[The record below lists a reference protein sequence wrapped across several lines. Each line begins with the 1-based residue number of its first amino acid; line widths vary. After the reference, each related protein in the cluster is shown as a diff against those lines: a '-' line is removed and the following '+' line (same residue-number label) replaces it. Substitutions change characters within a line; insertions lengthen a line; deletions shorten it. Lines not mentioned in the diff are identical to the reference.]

1 MYINFMIEENKNHY
15 IYYWLLLITF
25 LVALMIIVGGLTR
38 LTNSGLSITRW
49 DLFTG
54 IIPPLTTSDWE
65 IYFSLYKKIPQYKL
79 INLDMTL
86 DQFKV
91 IFWWEYIHRI
101 LGRIIG
107 LLYFLPLIFFSYK
120 KYINKKY
127 SRSLY
132 LIFFLILIQGL
143 VGWLMVKSGLTE
155 RTHVSHYRLSLHLTL
170 AFVIYIFLIWNL
182 LKYKNVPKS
191 YAILPFNLS
200 KVLLI
205 LILIQISLGAFVS
218 GLDAGKIYN
227 TWPLMNLT
235 YFPDDFN
242 LIDLFSLNALNEPS
256 LVQFLHRNMAY
267 LIIVVFCVI
276 AFIVLYNKKFSFLRK
291 NIFFIFLFLFLQSFL
306 GILTVLS
313 GAGIIL
319 ASLHQIGSIFLIT
332 ASLVLVFRNSK
343 FN

>member
-1 MYINFMIEENKNHY
+1 MIEENKNHY

-38 LTNSGLSITRW
+38 LTDSGLSITRW

-65 IYFSLYKKIPQYKL
+65 IYFSLYKEIPEYKL

-91 IFWWEYIHRI
+91 IFWWEYIHRL

-120 KYINKKY
+120 KYIDKKY

-132 LIFFLILIQGL
+132 LIFLLILIQGL
-143 VGWLMVKSGLTE
+143 VGWFMVKSGLTE
-155 RTHVSHYRLSLHLTL
+155 RTDVSHYRLSLHLTL
-170 AFVIYIFLIWNL
+170 AFIIYIFLIWNL
-182 LKYKNVPKS
+182 LKYKNVKKF
-191 YAILPFNLS
+191 YITLPFNLS
-200 KVLLI
+200 IVLLI

-235 YFPDDFN
+235 FFPDDFN
-242 LIDLFSLNALNEPS
+242 LIDLLSLNALNEPS

-267 LIIVVFCVI
+267 LIIVVFSVI
-276 AFIVLYNKKFSFLRK
+276 AFIVFYNKKFSFLRK

-313 GAGIIL
+313 GAEIIL
-319 ASLHQIGSIFLIT
+319 ASLHQIGSILLIT

>member
-1 MYINFMIEENKNHY
+1 MIEENKNHY

-38 LTNSGLSITRW
+38 LTDSGLSITRW

-65 IYFSLYKKIPQYKL
+65 IYFSLYKEIPEYKL

-91 IFWWEYIHRI
+91 IFWWEYIHRL

-120 KYINKKY
+120 KYIDKKY

-132 LIFFLILIQGL
+132 LIFLLILIQGL
-143 VGWLMVKSGLTE
+143 VGWFMVKSGLTE
-155 RTHVSHYRLSLHLTL
+155 RTDVSHYRLSLHLTL
-170 AFVIYIFLIWNL
+170 AFIIYIFLIWNL
-182 LKYKNVPKS
+182 LKYKNVKKF
-191 YAILPFNLS
+191 YITLPFNLS
-200 KVLLI
+200 IVLLI
-205 LILIQISLGAFVS
+205 LIFIQISLGAFVS
-218 GLDAGKIYN
+218 GVDAGKIYN

-235 YFPDDFN
+235 FFPDDFN
-242 LIDLFSLNALNEPS
+242 LIDLLSLNALNEPS

-267 LIIVVFCVI
+267 LIIVVFSVI
-276 AFIVLYNKKFSFLRK
+276 AFIVFYNKKFSFLRK

-313 GAGIIL
+313 GAEIIL
-319 ASLHQIGSIFLIT
+319 ASLHQIGSILLIT